1 MNPNGITYALII
13 AVEKYIQ
20 SANFKKVA
28 HARKDAN
35 DIKNALL
42 NIGIYNDDIK
52 LLIDNDAT
60 HTAIN
65 AELKHIAKRVTK
77 DDRIIIFFAGHGTYF
92 DETNWIIPVDAYK
105 TNMRDTC
112 VKIDTILGYLKKSGT
127 KRNLIFIDSCHS
139 GFEPG
144 EDARDIDDSFMP
156 DELVYH
162 YSKEEYCCGFA
173 SSKSNQKSI
182 SNPTLKN
189 GVWTHFLVKALK
201 GEGGKIYQKG
211 ILFSDKLQS
220 YLNKK
225 VSEFVKMNTTD
236 KKDQTP
242 IMFGNLTDKFIIA
255 DLNEIFTNLE
265 KDKVINDISFTNVT
279 LLNNEEGNIKS
290 LPGFQKGYHKVPTN
304 SYSGADSFVKDIGFD
319 LIKDEIDDLSSKIK
333 IGFKYKRK
341 EIEAYSEDGTGT
353 IGTPD
358 FTYSME
364 IRQSEDNPDEY
375 ILIRRLEGFSNSQK
389 ILDETFNTI
398 FSNHFSELEFNMS
411 NRIDVEEL
419 IDMIEELDEE
429 NGITVNYNPSDLSNC
444 KILIEDL
451 KYEIL
456 ITDSTFSI
464 SNGFKTS
471 PDKLISAYQE
481 TNRAILN
488 NPELKML
495 SN

>member
-13 AVEKYIQ
+13 AVENYNQ
-20 SANFKKVA
+20 PSDFKKVA
-28 HARKDAN
+28 YATKDAK
-35 DIKNALL
+35 DLKDAL
-42 NIGIYNDDIK
+42 IAVGVHKDDIK
-52 LLIDNDAT
+52 PLIDKDAA
-60 HTAIN
+60 HSAIN
-65 AELKHIAKRVTK
+65 AELKGLSKKVTK
-77 DDRIIIFFAGHGTYF
+77 DDRVIIFFAGHGAYF

-112 VKIDTILGYLKKSGT
+112 IKIDNLLGQLKKTGT

-144 EDARDIDDSFMP
+144 ENVRDIDDSFLP
-156 DELVYH
+156 DELIYN
-162 YSKEEYCCGFA
+162 YMNEEYCCGFA

-182 SNPTLKN
+182 SDPSLQN

-225 VSEFVKMNTTD
+225 VAEFVKMNTTT

-242 IMFGNLTDKFIIA
+242 IMFGNLTDKFVIA
-255 DLNEIFTNLE
+255 DLNELFDKEE
-265 KDKVINDISFTNVT
+265 KEKMVNDISFTNVT
-279 LLNNEEGNIKS
+279 LLHNEEGYIKS

-304 SYSGADSFVKDIGFD
+304 SYSGADSFVKKIGID
-319 LIKDEIDDLSSKIK
+319 LIKNEIEELSSTIK
-333 IGFKYKRK
+333 DQFSYKRK
-341 EIEAYSEDGTGT
+341 EIEANTEDGSGT

-364 IRQSEDNPDEY
+364 IRQSEDSPEDYE
-375 ILIRRLEGFSNSQK
+375 LLRKLEGFSNSEK
-389 ILDETFNTI
+389 VLSETFNKI
-398 FSNHFSELEFNMS
+398 FSNHFSELEFYMS
-411 NRIDVEEL
+411 RRIDIEEL
-419 IDMIEELDEE
+419 IDTIEDLDDDC
-429 NGITVNYNPSDLSNC
+429 GIKIKYNPSDLSDC
-444 KILIEDL
+444 RIIIENL
-451 KYEIL
+451 NYEIL
-456 ITDSTFSI
+456 VTESTFSI
-464 SNGFKTS
+464 SIGFKTS
-471 PDKLISAYQE
+471 PERLISAYKE

-495 SN
+495 SS